1 MKFWK
6 ACKKAGPAFTALL
19 MLLCMEARS
28 RAEDLPAAGVTF
40 SLSECLMILVVLCGI
55 VLFTRAWKS
64 LSPYLDS
71 LGLRIDAEAAV
82 RCAEAVMGRGQG
94 EEKWNLAMEKLD
106 RLGWNT
112 EADQVRSALKAAWQ
126 ILNMGMITSGEKIP
140 SGQMMYTPPVSRSY
154 AGETEE
160 DKDGEEKEAT

>member
-1 MKFWK
+1 
-6 ACKKAGPAFTALL
+6 
-19 MLLCMEARS
+19 
-28 RAEDLPAAGVTF
+28 
-40 SLSECLMILVVLCGI
+40 
-55 VLFTRAWKS
+55 
-64 LSPYLDS
+64 
-71 LGLRIDAEAAV
+71 
-82 RCAEAVMGRGQG
+82 MGRGQG

-140 SGQMMYTPPVSRSY
+140 AGQMMYTPPVSRSY